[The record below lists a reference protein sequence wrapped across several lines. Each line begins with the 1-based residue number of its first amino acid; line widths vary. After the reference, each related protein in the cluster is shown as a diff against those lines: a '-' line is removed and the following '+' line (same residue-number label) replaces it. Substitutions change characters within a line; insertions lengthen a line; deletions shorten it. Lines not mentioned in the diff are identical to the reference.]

1 MDWYGSREGY
11 LGCAVATG
19 AGGGLG
25 VWGTP
30 AAGAALCVASFRGDG
45 GDVLGGNAFSKMV
58 ASSFM
63 AASCLSPR
71 GANGAAGCGLLRAW
85 ARSEAALVAAS
96 AEEKCGMV

>member
-1 MDWYGSREGY
+1 M
-11 LGCAVATG
+11 GCAVATG

-25 VWGTP
+25 AWGTP
-30 AAGAALCVASFRGDG
+30 AAGAALGVAISSGKVGDG
-45 GDVLGGNAFSKMV
+45 LGGNAFSKMV
-58 ASSFM
+58 ASSLM